1 MVVIMLNTS
10 KQLANAYYLLQSFRD
25 IFKCEDRIEAKKELS
40 NRMLKAEV
48 LDIPEFRACVNAMD
62 NWKTEIFNMFK
73 YCYSNGH
80 TEGCNNKTKVLK
92 RISYACPNFERFRTR
107 G

>member
-1 MVVIMLNTS
+1 
-10 KQLANAYYLLQSFRD
+10 
-25 IFKCEDRIEAKKELS
+25 
-40 NRMLKAEV
+40 MLKAEV

-80 TEGCNNKTKVLK
+80 TEGCNNKTKILK
-92 RISYACPNFERFRTR
+92 RISYGCPNFERFRTR